1 MSHDDELSIWDHL
14 EELAQRLRR
23 ALFAVVVATIVVIS
37 LPSDI
42 GRALKLDFSE
52 YRPLIA
58 TVMEVIQE
66 SLLPEGVNLIAFNWL
81 DTFYIYILVAIVLGI
96 IITLPFLA
104 YELYQFIAPAL
115 YPHERRSVYIF
126 VSVVTVLFI
135 IGAAYAWFILLPTTF
150 TVLYRFVYQSRVL
163 PFFSIK
169 DFFSM
174 VSFGLLGSGVFY
186 TFPVIIYMAVAADLI
201 EVQTLKD
208 NRKQIFVGLIIVTAI
223 LTPDPTPFSMLLMSI
238 PFYILYEITVQVLSR
253 VKKGKTP
260 DEKAIDEGLKASK
273 NLLERARVATRPE
286 EDAEE
291 SFSG

>member
-174 VSFGLLGSGVFY
+174 VSFGLLGSGIFY
-186 TFPVIIYMAVAADLI
+186 TFPVIIYMVVAADLI

-238 PFYILYEITVQVLSR
+238 PFYLLYELTIQVLSR
-253 VKKGKTP
+253 TMKKKPT
-260 DEKAIDEGLKASK
+260 EQVAIERGVEASMR
-273 NLLERARVATRPE
+273 LLERSRSAQPD
-286 EDAEE
+286 EDTGQQGA
-291 SFSG
+291 S